1 MKLINPTNRF
11 IPVIVLI
18 LLLTSSLLVFS
29 LIYNSALETGQKI
42 SPWIIG
48 ICLLPFLLGLWLYF
62 IIVKQRN
69 HADGLQSQ
77 IKSLKA
83 QEVETFM
90 KSQKKETAKEIQ
102 KEPLEYKKLL
112 ERIIPNI
119 PTDDIEKYGEVL
131 LANVAKTVEI
141 VQGQFY
147 FKNLQTNMFRFKAG
161 YAFYSESIPPEYREG
176 ETLAGQVAKN
186 QKLINI
192 DNIPEG
198 YITILSG
205 LGKGSP
211 KHLIIA
217 PIITTE
223 NKTIGIIELTS
234 FKPFTSEHEELFSQ
248 LGRKLGEIL
257 SVNQK

>member
-1 MKLINPTNRF
+1 MRPINPTNRF
-11 IPVIVLI
+11 VPVIVLV
-18 LLLTSSLLVFS
+18 LLLASSILVFS
-29 LIYNSALETGQKI
+29 FLYNTALESGHKI

-48 ICLLPFLLGLWLYF
+48 LCLLPFLLGLWFYS
-62 IIVKQRN
+62 IIVRQRN
-69 HADGLQSQ
+69 LTDDLHSQ
-77 IKSLKA
+77 IESLKA
-83 QEVETFM
+83 QVETFM
-90 KSQKKETAKEIQ
+90 KSQKKESTQEIKKET
-102 KEPLEYKKLL
+102 LDYNKLL
-112 ERIIPNI
+112 EKIIPSI
-119 PTDDIEKYGEVL
+119 PTDDIVKYGELL
-131 LANVAKTVEI
+131 LANVAKTTEI
-141 VQGQFY
+141 VQGQLY
-147 FKNLQTNMFRFKAG
+147 LKNLQTDVFSFKAG
-161 YAFYSESIPPEYREG
+161 YAFFSETTPSEYREG

-192 DNIPEG
+192 DSIPEG

-223 NKTIGIIELTS
+223 NNTIGIIELAS

-257 SVNQK
+257 SVNQY

>member
-1 MKLINPTNRF
+1 MKPINPTNRF
-11 IPVIVLI
+11 VPVIVLI

-29 LIYNSALETGQKI
+29 LIYNTALETGQKI

-48 ICLLPFLLGLWLYF
+48 ICLLPFLLGLWFYF
-62 IIVKQRN
+62 MVVKQRN
-69 HADGLQSQ
+69 HADGLQAQ
-77 IKSLKA
+77 IESLKA
-83 QEVETFM
+83 QVETFM
-90 KSQKKETAKEIQ
+90 KSQKKETTKEIQ
-102 KEPLEYKKLL
+102 KETLDLKKLL

-119 PTDDIEKYGEVL
+119 PTDDIEKYGEAL
-131 LANVAKTVEI
+131 LANVAKAVEI
-141 VQGQFY
+141 VQGQLY
-147 FKNLQTNMFRFKAG
+147 LKNLQTNVFSFKAG
-161 YAFYSESIPPEYREG
+161 YAFFSETTPPEYHEG

-192 DNIPEG
+192 DSIPEG

-223 NKTIGIIELTS
+223 NKTIGIIELAS

-257 SVNQK
+257 SVNQ

>member
-1 MKLINPTNRF
+1 MKPINPTNRF
-11 IPVIVLI
+11 VPVIVLV
-18 LLLTSSLLVFS
+18 LLLASSLLVFS
-29 LIYNSALETGQKI
+29 LIYNTALETGQKI

-48 ICLLPFLLGLWLYF
+48 LCLLPFLFGLWFYF
-62 IIVKQRN
+62 IVVKQRN
-69 HADGLQSQ
+69 LIDGLQAQ
-77 IKSLKA
+77 IELLKA
-83 QEVETFM
+83 QVESFM
-90 KSQKKETAKEIQ
+90 KSQKKETTQEIRKET
-102 KEPLEYKKLL
+102 LDYKKLL
-112 ERIIPNI
+112 EKIIPNL
-119 PTDDIEKYGEVL
+119 PTDDIVKYGEAL
-131 LANVAKTVEI
+131 LANVAKTAEI
-141 VQGQFY
+141 VQGQLY
-147 FKNLQTNMFRFKAG
+147 LKNSQTDVFSFKAG
-161 YAFYSESIPPEYREG
+161 YAFFSETTPPEYREG

-217 PIITTE
+217 PIISTE
-223 NKTIGIIELTS
+223 NTTIGIIELAS

-257 SVNQK
+257 SVNQ